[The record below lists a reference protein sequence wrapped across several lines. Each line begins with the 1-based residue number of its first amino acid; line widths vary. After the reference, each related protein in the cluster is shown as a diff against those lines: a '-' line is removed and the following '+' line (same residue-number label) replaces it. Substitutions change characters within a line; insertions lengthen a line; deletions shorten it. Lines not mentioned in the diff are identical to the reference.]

1 MKWMLRVKVAF
12 GPLWDPRKKRRGSQ
26 AVCRCLC
33 HLYSAVAQCYEAMQQ
48 EVVTILPF
56 FAFWAEEVL
65 IGEDWFEGHVIS
77 KDGMRYSLTNREV
90 ATITRPIEQAADDI
104 DQHIG
109 NLRDILWREYNDW
122 LRRVRSPAAPDR
134 SSPAD
139 HFELAAAPPL
149 GNGNAAVPRPPEVSY
164 TGKLN
169 YLWHTWKITRGLMA
183 IARNTSLLLRA
194 VAAPLLKNLAAS
206 LSMALDSLG
215 DMSATEPPRDKE
227 LVCWL
232 ECDLRDALRLTST
245 LKMLKECQKATWHSL
260 AVLLLGELD
269 AALRRALIM
278 IVFLDGRMGNG
289 AALWDSMLDPGDPY
303 RIAEEQG
310 GGSGRLRLPAPPGD
324 RTAATEATTG
334 GTPLAGSGRAPRP
347 QPPPTPA
354 DRPELVAAPPSGNG
368 TAATNDR
375 TSEAPAGLTPP
386 ARALAAAYELQRE
399 GKPVSLR
406 TACERARVDRA
417 HLRRRYPDAV
427 KAIED
432 MARPDRSPRRGCRDR
447 RTGNIDPLDDR
458 E

>member
-1 MKWMLRVKVAF
+1 MSEHPNSRPPPGSTTDPPESDGSDARRFPAHLFFILDTATELVSAACKIKDTEPRNFVRLRRKNAVKRMLRVKVAF
-12 GPLWDPRKKRRGSQ
+12 GPLWDPRKKRRGSHAACQ
-26 AVCRCLC
+26 CLC
-33 HLYSAVAQCYEAMQQ
+33 HLHSTVVQCYEDMCRA
-48 EVVTILPF
+48 VVAILPL
-56 FAFWAEEVL
+56 FAVWSDEVL
-65 IGEDWFEGHVIS
+65 ICEDWFEGHVIS
-77 KDGMRYSLTNREV
+77 GDGKRYPLTNREL
-90 ATITRPIEQAADDI
+90 ATITRPIEQAADHI
-104 DQHIG
+104 DHHVG
-109 NLRDILWREYNDW
+109 NLRDVLWREYNDW
-122 LRRVRSPAAPDR
+122 PRRVRSPAAPDR

-149 GNGNAAVPRPPEVSY
+149 GDGNAAVPRPPEVSY

-278 IVFLDGRMGNG
+278 IVFLDGRMGDG

-303 RIAEEQG
+303 RIAEEHG
-310 GGSGRLRLPAPPGD
+310 EGSERLRLPAPLGD
-324 RTAATEATTG
+324 WTAATEATTN
-334 GTPLAGSGRAPRP
+334 GRAPRP
-347 QPPPTPA
+347 
-354 DRPELVAAPPSGNG
+354 
-368 TAATNDR
+368 
-375 TSEAPAGLTPP
+375 
-386 ARALAAAYELQRE
+386 
-399 GKPVSLR
+399 
-406 TACERARVDRA
+406 
-417 HLRRRYPDAV
+417 
-427 KAIED
+427 
-432 MARPDRSPRRGCRDR
+432 
-447 RTGNIDPLDDR
+447 
-458 E
+458 